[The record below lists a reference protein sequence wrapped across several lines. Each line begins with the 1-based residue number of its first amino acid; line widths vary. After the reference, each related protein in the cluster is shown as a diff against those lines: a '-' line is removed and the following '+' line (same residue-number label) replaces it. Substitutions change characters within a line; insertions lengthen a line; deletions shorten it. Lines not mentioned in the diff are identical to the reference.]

1 MTIEISDELVRATGL
16 SEEQLRLEIACRIY
30 AAELWSRQEACKFAG
45 LGDLFEFDR
54 ELVRRKL
61 PTFTDK
67 RFDEENETLEKLRS
81 MQSHPDTKGKGC

>member
-1 MTIEISDELVRATGL
+1 MTIEISDELVRAAGL

-45 LGDLFEFDR
+45 LDDLFEFDR

-61 PTFTDK
+61 PTYTDK
-67 RFDEENETLEKLRS
+67 RFDEESETLEKLRS
-81 MQSHPDTKGKGC
+81 MQSQPNKKGKGC